1 MKIKEIIKNE
11 NYIPSNPTSNTP
23 SQSTLKNSRP
33 QQSQIRNNQMK
44 SPLVLTGA
52 QQQRALEK
60 ASRNKELKLIA
71 QQQQKERIST
81 FTNITPQDIEI
92 AWVKSHMM
100 ETQIRA

>member
-11 NYIPSNPTSNTP
+11 NYIPSNPTSNIIG
-23 SQSTLKNSRP
+23 QSALKNPRP

-60 ASRNKELKLIA
+60 ARRNKELKLIA
-71 QQQQKERIST
+71 RQQQKERIST
-81 FTNITPQDIEI
+81 FTNITPQDIEM
-92 AWVKSHMM
+92 AWVKSHM
-100 ETQIRA
+100 IKA